1 MTATICQLQ
10 LNFQTFL
17 VGLGWVGLWLFLVG
31 ATRPSK
37 INYFSVVSIII
48 KQTMSISASK
58 FIQFINIDF

>member
-17 VGLGWVGLWLFLVG
+17 VGLWLFLVG

-48 KQTMSISASK
+48 KHTMSISASK
-58 FIQFINIDF
+58 FIQFINIDS